1 MIPDKVDVIADEL
14 RKFSRDFSL
23 VLTSGGIGP
32 THDDVTYE
40 AAAAA
45 FDDRLEEN
53 AYLGSFVQSWFKTS
67 DRSKPCFKLAQIPSR
82 ATLNFS
88 ADKANRFPVVS
99 VNGNV
104 YIFPGIPHL
113 LRNGFEAVCVD
124 IFKRLSTQKFF
135 LLKCFINRRE
145 TEIAE
150 RLNALVAKH
159 PEVSFGSYPDLFN
172 AYYKT
177 KITLEST
184 SQEIAERAL
193 KELQDVLPVIQYDG
207 EPTVDAMEK
216 IRAFSERCEDSDM
229 VRVLDEAMEHVE
241 KCFADYLPDEVV
253 VCFNGGKDCI
263 VMLHLIHAHF
273 AARFPDAR
281 LRAFYVRER
290 NPFDEIEAFV
300 DETAKAYDLDMT
312 KLDGPMKGALRRLLE
327 DNPSLKACVLGTRD
341 GDPGSQY
348 QVGNQIDICGV
359 SSQLFSYWII
369 DCSWTFHTFFSS
381 IQMGL
386 FQKIVLKYISC
397 FTEHLLHDGR
407 RLAARDEGQPHL
419 RLGIQPRL
427 EVCTRSDAE
436 LPVTL
441 RQGLHFFG
449 EQGRH
454 REERGAQVRGR
465 GRQREIQTGLRIARR
480 NPREEGEK
488 EIDSQANI
496 LAK

>member
-1 MIPDKVDVIADEL
+1 MTATYRVRRVTVIPDKVDVIADEL

-348 QVGNQIDICGV
+348 QVGN
-359 SSQLFSYWII
+359 
-369 DCSWTFHTFFSS
+369 
-381 IQMGL
+381 
-386 FQKIVLKYISC
+386 
-397 FTEHLLHDGR
+397 LL
-407 RLAARDEGQPHL
+407 AY
-419 RLGIQPRL
+419 
-427 EVCTRSDAE
+427 
-436 LPVTL
+436 
-441 RQGLHFFG
+441 
-449 EQGRH
+449 
-454 REERGAQVRGR
+454 
-465 GRQREIQTGLRIARR
+465 
-480 NPREEGEK
+480 
-488 EIDSQANI
+488 
-496 LAK
+496 